1 MKIHIIISISHT
13 KLSTNLEL
21 IHRAVLKKLRLKKKS
36 NQILTSNISEIYFRE
51 LDLELSIIYL
61 YKEF

>member
-51 LDLELSIIYL
+51 LDFELSIIYL